1 MEGYVLPEDLRSFVW
16 KHISSAQHA
25 ELVSFLCQDDDRQWS
40 ASEIAAQMGLG
51 TGETEQMLDELVARG
66 LLDIRIGD
74 RLLYRFA
81 PVDPSLESLARS
93 FADLYPRR
101 RAAVLAEIARGATAA
116 VHDFADAFRIRR
128 RRRG

>member
-1 MEGYVLPEDLRSFVW
+1 MEGYELPEDLRRFVW
-16 KHISSAQHA
+16 SHIRSPQHA

-40 ASEIAAQMGLG
+40 ASEIAAQLGLA
-51 TGETEQMLDELVARG
+51 TRETERMLDELVALG

-81 PVDPSLESLARS
+81 PVKPSLESLARA

-101 RAAVLAEIARGATAA
+101 RSAVLAEIAHGATAA